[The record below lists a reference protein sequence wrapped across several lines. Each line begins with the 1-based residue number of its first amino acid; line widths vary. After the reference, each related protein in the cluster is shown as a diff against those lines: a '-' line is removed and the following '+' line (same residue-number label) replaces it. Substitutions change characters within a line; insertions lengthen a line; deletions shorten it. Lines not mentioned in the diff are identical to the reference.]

1 MSQTLCKGNNF
12 PLFPVPCSPYL
23 RRYIFHGSE
32 SFSWTSAFTALPK
45 CCVGSP
51 APAWLPSPSV
61 LTFNRLPRPALDLD
75 IWNKKTRCIKPRT
88 QLWTLPVRVPSG
100 LSQAKL
106 RLQRLREKTR
116 SLQRLPQLAKPSNPR
131 SSASSTQ
138 LPQSVVE
145 GGKCYSSG
153 EKFWL
158 HLSSWKI
165 LTNFNKE
172 MMTLS
177 LLNGHFLHIL
187 GLKELPV

>member
-1 MSQTLCKGNNF
+1 MSQALCKGNNF

-106 RLQRLREKTR
+106 RLQRFREKTR
-116 SLQRLPQLAKPSNPR
+116 SLQRLPQLHQQNLVTLALLHPPPSYPKVWWKEGNVIQVGKN
-131 SSASSTQ
+131 SGST
-138 LPQSVVE
+138 
-145 GGKCYSSG
+145 
-153 EKFWL
+153 
-158 HLSSWKI
+158 
-165 LTNFNKE
+165 
-172 MMTLS
+172 
-177 LLNGHFLHIL
+177 
-187 GLKELPV
+187 